1 MFGKGGRDLPRYPK
15 ITPPLIPMP
24 RTARWHKPDV
34 QLTSPFILWL
44 KREDL
49 VHFSELLRCFIQQVE
64 EQLGISVEISC
75 ESAPPSGFHLSLQS
89 SATRFRHEQGYRLEI
104 SDQSI
109 QIEAKSH
116 LGVALGIQTLQ
127 QILLFSG
134 RTVPTCYI
142 TDYPDYDQRGVYLNL
157 INGGVPRQDTFEE
170 IICFMSALKLNRLD
184 LFLADAASRDLFHDW
199 QKFELQQYG
208 KNRSVEVI
216 WHHHEPL
223 QKKTEDVF
231 FLPLSFRKP
240 YTGVGPISNTQF
252 QEWIDLT
259 IKRLGKGISFGL
271 QPDSGVIPTLLFLF
285 YPLVTFAA
293 KSWCYESNLEED
305 GHPWLDEIYFHERS
319 GSAAALCHDLALAI
333 ENPDDKDQR
342 AHWIENILREQAQ
355 LDYLEFQRAG
365 GKWFLNELQI
375 TCDLLLSHLLEEK
388 DVMTVSRKYQQYC
401 YRRYLPKIDLIP
413 R

>member
-1 MFGKGGRDLPRYPK
+1 
-15 ITPPLIPMP
+15 MP
-24 RTARWHKPDV
+24 RTVRWHKPDV
-34 QLTSPFILWL
+34 QLTSPFTLWI

-49 VHFSELLRCFIQQVE
+49 VHFSELLRNFIQQVE
-64 EQLGISVEISC
+64 EQLGVSVEISC
-75 ESAPPSGFHLSLQS
+75 DSQPPRGFHLELQA

-104 SDQSI
+104 SDQLI

-116 LGVALGIQTLQ
+116 LGAALGIQTLL

-142 TDYPDYDQRGVYLNL
+142 TDYPDHDLRGVYLNL
-157 INGGVPRQDTFEE
+157 TNGGIPRQETFEE
-170 IICFMSALKLNRLD
+170 IVCFLSALKLNRLD
-184 LFLADAASRDLFHDW
+184 LFLADVASRDVFHDW

-208 KNRSVEVI
+208 KNRSVEVV
-216 WHHHEPL
+216 WHPHELL
-223 QKKTEDVF
+223 QKKHEDIF
-231 FLPLSFRKP
+231 YLPLSFRKP
-240 YTGVGPISNTQF
+240 YTGVGPIGKEQF
-252 QEWIDLT
+252 QEWLDFV
-259 IKRLGKGISFGL
+259 KKQPGKGLSFGL
-271 QPDSGVIPTLLFLF
+271 QPDSGIVPTLLFLF
-285 YPLVTFAA
+285 YPLVTYAA

-319 GSAAALCHDLALAI
+319 GSAAALCRDLALAI
-333 ENPDDKDQR
+333 ENPEDQELR
-342 AHWIENILREQAQ
+342 ALWIENILREQAQ

-375 TCDLLLSHLLEEK
+375 TCDLLLSHLLGER

-401 YRRYLPKIDLIP
+401 YQRYLPRIDLLP